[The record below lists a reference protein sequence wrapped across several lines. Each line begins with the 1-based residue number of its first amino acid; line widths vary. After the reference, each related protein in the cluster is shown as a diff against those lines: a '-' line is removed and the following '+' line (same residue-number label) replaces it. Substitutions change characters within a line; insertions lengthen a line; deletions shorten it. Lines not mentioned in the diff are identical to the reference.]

1 MANTNPAAATVNL
14 PLNRLHPSP
23 DNVRRT
29 GGEEG
34 MRELKA
40 SILAHGLLQNL
51 NVRREVG
58 PRGGPTGRY
67 FVVAGGR
74 RLAALHSL
82 AEAGKI
88 GRTARIPCRIVEDDE
103 ATEASL
109 AENVVR
115 VAMHPADQFEAF
127 SRLAQEGR
135 SAERIAE
142 RFGVTTLTVRQRLK
156 LAAVS
161 PALLDRYR
169 EGRIGL
175 DTLTAFAVTDDHAA
189 QERAW
194 HQVEH
199 QGAHPHTVRR
209 LLTEGRVPADDRR
222 AVFVGM
228 VAYEEAGGGTETDLF
243 AEDGAAWLTDPA
255 LLDRLAMEKL
265 AAEAERLRA
274 AEAWKWAEAHMSF
287 PHDLAWRLARARP
300 EAVPLSAEDEARR
313 DALAE
318 EHDELADALNAGDED
333 EATQARYDAVA
344 EELENLEARER
355 RFLPE
360 DLARAGIIV
369 ALDGAGGLRVE
380 RGFVRA
386 EDMPA
391 PEPANDDAEEAER
404 GEDEARDEE
413 AEEPGA
419 KPPPLPSALHAELL
433 AQRTA
438 ALRASLA
445 RQPGLALR
453 TLTHALA
460 SKAFH
465 GESYGSSIG
474 VTTHGPDLRQ
484 ACPGI
489 HHTRA
494 GERLGDD
501 RAAWTERLPKNRDD
515 LWTWIAAQ
523 DTATVMALLAYCVAT
538 AADAGHAEWSGDQP
552 GSHAALASAAGLDM
566 RAWWQADRE
575 SYLGRVP
582 KAAIL
587 AAVREGAGDDA
598 ARRIGGAKK
607 DAMAEAAAA
616 LLDGKGWLPAILRS
630 PTSQVAVVTPDEAVP
645 VRMAA
650 E

>member
-74 RLAALHSL
+74 RLAALHGL

-88 GRTARIPCRIVEDDE
+88 GRTARIPCRIVEDAE

-127 SRLAQEGR
+127 SRLAREGR
-135 SAERIAE
+135 SVERIAE

-169 EGRIGL
+169 EGRMGL

-222 AVFVGM
+222 VAFVGLA
-228 VAYEEAGGGTETDLF
+228 AYEEAGGGTETDLF

-274 AEAWKWAEAHMSF
+274 AEGWKWAEAHMSF
-287 PHDLAWRLARARP
+287 PHDLAWRLARVRP

-333 EATQARYDAVA
+333 EATQARYDVVA
-344 EELENLEARER
+344 EELESLVARER
-355 RFLPE
+355 RFVPE
-360 DLARAGIIV
+360 DLVRAGIIV

-386 EDMPA
+386 EDVPP
-391 PEPANDDAEEAER
+391 PEPANDDAEEADR
-404 GEDEARDEE
+404 GEDEAREEE

-419 KPPPLPSALHAELL
+419 KPAPLPSALHAELL

-438 ALRASLA
+438 ALRTSLA
-445 RQPGLALR
+445 RQPDLALR
-453 TLTHALA
+453 ALTHALA

-465 GESYGSSIG
+465 GESHGSPIG

-489 HHTRA
+489 HHSRA
-494 GERLGDD
+494 GERLADD
-501 RAAWTERLPKNRDD
+501 RAAWTERLPKDRDD
-515 LWTWIAAQ
+515 LWTWIAAR

-538 AADAGHAEWSGDQP
+538 AADAGHAEWGDGRP

-607 DAMAEAAAA
+607 GAMAEAAAA

-630 PTSQVAVVTPDEAVP
+630 PSSQVAVVIPDEAVP
-645 VRMAA
+645 VRMVA

>member
-74 RLAALHSL
+74 RLAALRSL
-82 AEAGKI
+82 AEAGRI

-127 SRLAQEGR
+127 SRLALEGR

-169 EGRIGL
+169 EGRMGL

-199 QGAHPHTVRR
+199 GGAHPHAVRR

-222 AVFVGM
+222 VAFVGLA
-228 VAYEEAGGGTETDLF
+228 AYEEAGGGTETDLF

-255 LLDRLAMEKL
+255 LLDRLAMERL
-265 AAEAERLRA
+265 AEDAERLRA
-274 AEAWKWAEAHMSF
+274 AEGWKWAEAHMSF
-287 PHDLAWRLARARP
+287 PHDLAWRLARARA
-300 EAVPLSAEDEARR
+300 EAVPLPGEDEARR

-333 EATQARYDAVA
+333 EATKARYDAVA
-344 EELENLEARER
+344 AELEGLEARER

-360 DLARAGIIV
+360 DVARAGIIV

-386 EDMPA
+386 EDVPA
-391 PEPANDDAEEAER
+391 PEPANDDAEDA
-404 GEDEARDEE
+404 DE
-413 AEEPGA
+413 PSA
-419 KPPPLPSALHAELL
+419 KPAPLPSTLHAELL
-433 AQRTA
+433 AHRTA

-445 RQPGLALR
+445 RQPDLALR
-453 TLTHALA
+453 ALTHALA
-460 SKAFH
+460 VRAFH
-465 GESYGSSIG
+465 GEAHGSPVG
-474 VTTHGPDLRQ
+474 VTTHGADLRQ

-489 HHTRA
+489 YHTRA
-494 GERLGDD
+494 GKRLADD
-501 RAAWTERLPKNRDD
+501 RAAWTERLPKDRAG

-523 DTATVMALLAYCVAT
+523 DTATVTALLAYCVAT
-538 AADAGHAEWSGDQP
+538 AADAGHAEWGGAQP
-552 GSHAALASAAGLDM
+552 GQHAALAEAAGLDM
-566 RAWWQADRE
+566 RDWWQADRE

-587 AAVREGAGDDA
+587 SAVREGAGDDA

-630 PTSQVAVVTPDEAVP
+630 PGGWAAVETPEEAVP

>member
-88 GRTARIPCRIVEDDE
+88 GRTARIPCRIVEDAE

-169 EGRIGL
+169 EGRMGL
-175 DTLTAFAVTDDHAA
+175 DTLTAFAVTDDHTA

-199 QGAHPHTVRR
+199 QGAHSHAVRR

-222 AVFVGM
+222 VTFMGLT
-228 VAYEEAGGGTETDLF
+228 AYEEAGGGTETDLF
-243 AEDGAAWLTDPA
+243 AEDGA
-255 LLDRLAMEKL
+255 
-265 AAEAERLRA
+265 
-274 AEAWKWAEAHMSF
+274 
-287 PHDLAWRLARARP
+287 
-300 EAVPLSAEDEARR
+300 
-313 DALAE
+313 
-318 EHDELADALNAGDED
+318 
-333 EATQARYDAVA
+333 
-344 EELENLEARER
+344 
-355 RFLPE
+355 
-360 DLARAGIIV
+360 
-369 ALDGAGGLRVE
+369 
-380 RGFVRA
+380 
-386 EDMPA
+386 
-391 PEPANDDAEEAER
+391 
-404 GEDEARDEE
+404 
-413 AEEPGA
+413 
-419 KPPPLPSALHAELL
+419 
-433 AQRTA
+433 
-438 ALRASLA
+438 
-445 RQPGLALR
+445 
-453 TLTHALA
+453 
-460 SKAFH
+460 
-465 GESYGSSIG
+465 
-474 VTTHGPDLRQ
+474 
-484 ACPGI
+484 
-489 HHTRA
+489 
-494 GERLGDD
+494 RLG
-501 RAAWTERLPKNRDD
+501 
-515 LWTWIAAQ
+515 
-523 DTATVMALLAYCVAT
+523 
-538 AADAGHAEWSGDQP
+538 
-552 GSHAALASAAGLDM
+552 
-566 RAWWQADRE
+566 
-575 SYLGRVP
+575 
-582 KAAIL
+582 
-587 AAVREGAGDDA
+587 
-598 ARRIGGAKK
+598 
-607 DAMAEAAAA
+607 
-616 LLDGKGWLPAILRS
+616 
-630 PTSQVAVVTPDEAVP
+630 
-645 VRMAA
+645 
-650 E
+650 

>member
-1 MANTNPAAATVNL
+1 MASTNPAAATVNL
-14 PLNRLHPSP
+14 PLNRLYPSP

-29 GGEEG
+29 GSDEG

-74 RLAALHSL
+74 RLAALQSL
-82 AEAGKI
+82 AKAGKI
-88 GRTARIPCRIVEDDE
+88 GRTARIPCRIVQDAE

-127 SRLAQEGR
+127 SRLAREGR

-169 EGRIGL
+169 EGRMGL

-199 QGAHPHTVRR
+199 QGAHPYAVRR

-222 AVFVGM
+222 VAFVGLA
-228 VAYEEAGGGTETDLF
+228 AYEEAGGGTETDLF

-255 LLDRLAMEKL
+255 LLDRLTMEKL
-265 AAEAERLRA
+265 VAEAERLRA
-274 AEAWKWAEAHMSF
+274 AEGWKWAEAHMCF

-300 EAVPLSAEDEARR
+300 EALPLSAEDEARR

-318 EHDELADALNAGDED
+318 EHDELADALNGGDED

-344 EELENLEARER
+344 AELESLEAREQ

-360 DLARAGIIV
+360 DLARTGIIV
-369 ALDGAGGLRVE
+369 TLDGVGALRVE

-386 EDMPA
+386 EDVPV
-391 PEPANDDAEEAER
+391 PEPANDDAEEADR
-404 GEDEARDEE
+404 GEDEAREE
-413 AEEPGA
+413 AEEPIA
-419 KPPPLPSALHAELL
+419 KPAPLPSALHAELL

-445 RQPGLALR
+445 RQPDLALR
-453 TLTHALA
+453 ALTHALT

-465 GESYGSSIG
+465 DESYGSPIG
-474 VTTHGPDLRQ
+474 VTTHGSDLRQ

-494 GERLGDD
+494 GERLADD
-501 RAAWTERLPKNRDD
+501 RAAWTEQLPKKRDD

-523 DTATVMALLAYCVAT
+523 DTATVVALLAYCVAT
-538 AADAGHAEWSGDQP
+538 AADAGHAEWGDGQP
-552 GSHAALASAAGLDM
+552 GPHAALASTAGLDM

-582 KAAIL
+582 KATIL

-630 PTSQVAVVTPDEAVP
+630 PTGHVAVVICDEAVP

>member
-1 MANTNPAAATVNL
+1 M
-14 PLNRLHPSP
+14 
-23 DNVRRT
+23 
-29 GGEEG
+29 
-34 MRELKA
+34 
-40 SILAHGLLQNL
+40 
-51 NVRREVG
+51 
-58 PRGGPTGRY
+58 
-67 FVVAGGR
+67 
-74 RLAALHSL
+74 
-82 AEAGKI
+82 
-88 GRTARIPCRIVEDDE
+88 EDAE

-169 EGRIGL
+169 EGRMGL

-199 QGAHPHTVRR
+199 QGAHPHALRR

-222 AVFVGM
+222 VAFVGLT
-228 VAYEEAGGGTETDLF
+228 AYEEASGSTETDLF
-243 AEDGAAWLTDPA
+243 AEDGAAWLTNPA
-255 LLDRLAMEKL
+255 LLDRLTVEKL

-274 AEAWKWAEAHMSF
+274 AEGWKWAETHMSF
-287 PHDLAWRLARARP
+287 PHDRAWRLARARS

-318 EHDELADALNAGDED
+318 EHDELADALNGGNED
-333 EATQARYDAVA
+333 EATQARYDTVA
-344 EELENLEARER
+344 EELEGLEARER

-369 ALDGAGGLRVE
+369 ALDGAGALRVE

-386 EDMPA
+386 EDVPV
-391 PEPANDDAEEAER
+391 PEPANDDAEEADR
-404 GEDEARDEE
+404 SEDEAREEE
-413 AEEPGA
+413 AEEQGA

-445 RQPGLALR
+445 RQPDLALR
-453 TLTHALA
+453 ALTYALA

-465 GESYGSSIG
+465 GESYGSPIG
-474 VTTHGPDLRQ
+474 VTTHGPDLMQ

-489 HHTRA
+489 HHTKA
-494 GERLGDD
+494 GERLADD
-501 RAAWTERLPKNRDD
+501 RTAWAERLPKDRDD

-538 AADAGHAEWSGDQP
+538 ATDAGHADWGSGQP

-582 KAAIL
+582 KAVIL
-587 AAVREGAGDDA
+587 DAVREGAGDDA

-607 DAMAEAAAA
+607 DAMAEAAEA
-616 LLDGKGWLPAILRS
+616 LLDGKEWLPAILRS
-630 PTSQVAVVTPDEAVP
+630 PSSQIAVVIPDEAMP

>member
-34 MRELKA
+34 MRELRA

-74 RLAALHSL
+74 RLAALQAL
-82 AEAGKI
+82 AEAGRI
-88 GRTARIPCRIVEDDE
+88 GRTARIPCRIVEDAE

-169 EGRIGL
+169 EGRMGL

-199 QGAHPHTVRR
+199 QGAHPHAVRR

-222 AVFVGM
+222 VAFVGLA
-228 VAYEEAGGGTETDLF
+228 AYEEAGGGTETDLF

-274 AEAWKWAEAHMSF
+274 AEGWKWAEAHMSF
-287 PHDLAWRLARARP
+287 PHDLAWRLARAHP
-300 EAVPLSAEDEARR
+300 EAVPLPAEDEARR

-344 EELENLEARER
+344 AELETLEERER
-355 RFLPE
+355 RFGPE
-360 DLARAGIIV
+360 DVARAGIIV

-386 EDMPA
+386 EDVPA
-391 PEPANDDAEEAER
+391 PEPADDDAAEAED
-404 GEDEARDEE
+404 GEDKAREE
-413 AEEPGA
+413 AEEPEA
-419 KPPPLPSALHAELL
+419 RPAPLPSALHAELL
-433 AQRTA
+433 AHRTA
-438 ALRASLA
+438 ALRALLA
-445 RQPGLALR
+445 RQPDLALR
-453 TLTHALA
+453 ALTHALA

-465 GESYGSSIG
+465 GEAYGNPIG
-474 VTTHGPDLRQ
+474 VATHGPDLRQ

-494 GERLGDD
+494 GEKLADD
-501 RAAWTERLPKNRDD
+501 RTAWTERLPKDRAG
-515 LWTWIAAQ
+515 LWDWMAAQ
-523 DTATVMALLAYCVAT
+523 DTVTVTALLAYCVAT
-538 AADAGHAEWSGDQP
+538 AADAGHAEWCGGQSGQ
-552 GSHAALASAAGLDM
+552 HAPLADAAGLDM
-566 RAWWQADRE
+566 RDWWQADRE
-575 SYLGRVP
+575 SYLGRVS

-598 ARRIGGAKK
+598 ARRIAGAKK

-616 LLDGKGWLPAILRS
+616 LLDGKGWLPAVLRS
-630 PTSQVAVVTPDEAVP
+630 PAGPAAVHTSDAAVP

>member
-1 MANTNPAAATVNL
+1 MAHTNPAAATVNL

-29 GGEEG
+29 GSEEG
-34 MRELKA
+34 LQELKA

-51 NVRREVG
+51 NVLREVG

-67 FVVAGGR
+67 LVIAGGR
-74 RLAALHSL
+74 RLSALRSL

-88 GRTARIPCRIVEDDE
+88 GRTARIPCRIVEDAA

-115 VAMHPADQFEAF
+115 LAMHPADQFEAF

-135 SAERIAE
+135 SAEQIAE

-161 PALLDRYR
+161 PALLNRYR
-169 EGRIGL
+169 DGRMSL
-175 DTLTAFAVTDDHAA
+175 DTLTAFAVSDDHSA
-189 QERAW
+189 QERVW
-194 HQVEH
+194 QQVEH
-199 QGAHPHTVRR
+199 LGAHPHAVRR
-209 LLTEGRVPADDRR
+209 LLTEGRVPASDRR
-222 AVFVGM
+222 ATFVGLA
-228 VAYEEAGGGTETDLF
+228 VYEAAGGRSEADLF

-265 AAEAERLRA
+265 ADEAELLRVT
-274 AEAWKWAEAHMSF
+274 EGWRWAEAHMSF
-287 PHDLAWRLARARP
+287 PHDLAWRLARVHP
-300 EAVPLSAEDEARR
+300 QAVPLCAEDEARR

-318 EHDELADALNAGDED
+318 EHDELADALNGGDED
-333 EATQARYDAVA
+333 EATQARYDAVVV
-344 EELENLEARER
+344 ELESLEAQEQ

-360 DLARAGIIV
+360 DVTRAGILV

-386 EDMPA
+386 EDQPTS
-391 PEPANDDAEEAER
+391 EPADGA
-404 GEDEARDEE
+404 E
-413 AEEPGA
+413 AEEQQEEVG
-419 KPPPLPSALHAELL
+419 KPDTRSAPLPSTLHAELL

-438 ALRASLA
+438 VLRALLA
-445 RQPGLALR
+445 RQPDLALR
-453 TLTHALA
+453 ALTHALA
-460 SKAFH
+460 SKTLY
-465 GESYGSSIG
+465 GESYGLPIG

-484 ACPGI
+484 TCPGI
-489 HHTRA
+489 HNTRA
-494 GERLGDD
+494 GGRLADD
-501 RAAWTERLPKNRDD
+501 RAAWTERLPREWAD
-515 LWTWIAAQ
+515 LWTWMDGQ
-523 DTATVMALLAYCVAT
+523 DSPTILALLAYCVAM
-538 AADAGHAEWSGDQP
+538 AADAGHADWGTDQP
-552 GSHAALASAAGLDM
+552 GLHAALAGAAGLDM

-587 AAVREGAGDDA
+587 AAVREGVGGDA

-607 DAMAEAAAA
+607 DAMAEAATA
-616 LLDGKGWLPAILRS
+616 LLDGKGWLPAVLRS
-630 PTSQVAVVTPDEAVP
+630 RANQPAVVTSDEAVP

>member
-88 GRTARIPCRIVEDDE
+88 GRTARIPCRIVEDAE

-169 EGRIGL
+169 EGRMGL

-199 QGAHPHTVRR
+199 QGAHPHAVRR

-222 AVFVGM
+222 VAFVGLA
-228 VAYEEAGGGTETDLF
+228 AYEEAGGGTEMDLF

-274 AEAWKWAEAHMSF
+274 AEGWKWAEAHMSF
-287 PHDLAWRLARARP
+287 PHDLAWRLTRARP

-318 EHDELADALNAGDED
+318 EHDELADALNGGNEE
-333 EATQARYDAVA
+333 EATQARYDVVA
-344 EELENLEARER
+344 EELESLEARER

-386 EDMPA
+386 EDVPA
-391 PEPANDDAEEAER
+391 PEPANDDAEEADHSEN
-404 GEDEARDEE
+404 EAREEE
-413 AEEPGA
+413 AEEQGA

-445 RQPGLALR
+445 RQPDLALR
-453 TLTHALA
+453 ALTHALA

-465 GESYGSSIG
+465 GESYGSPIG

-494 GERLGDD
+494 DERLGDD

-538 AADAGHAEWSGDQP
+538 AADAGHAEWCGGQP

-630 PTSQVAVVTPDEAVP
+630 PTSPVAVVTLDEAVP

>member
-74 RLAALHSL
+74 RLAALHGL

-169 EGRIGL
+169 EGRMGL

-199 QGAHPHTVRR
+199 QGAHPHAVRR

-222 AVFVGM
+222 VAFVGLA
-228 VAYEEAGGGTETDLF
+228 AYEEAGGGTETDLF

-255 LLDRLAMEKL
+255 LLDRLAMKKL
-265 AAEAERLRA
+265 AAEAERLRL
-274 AEAWKWAEAHMSF
+274 AEGWKWAEAHMSF

-318 EHDELADALNAGDED
+318 EHDELADALNGGDED

-344 EELENLEARER
+344 QELENLEAQER

-386 EDMPA
+386 EDVPA
-391 PEPANDDAEEAER
+391 PEPANDDAEGADR
-404 GEDEARDEE
+404 GEDEAREE
-413 AEEPGA
+413 KAEEPSA
-419 KPPPLPSALHAELL
+419 KPAPLPSALHAELL

-445 RQPGLALR
+445 RQPDLALR
-453 TLTHALA
+453 ALTHALA

-465 GESYGSSIG
+465 GESHGSPIG

-494 GERLGDD
+494 GERLADD
-501 RAAWTERLPKNRDD
+501 RAAWTERLPKDRGD
-515 LWTWIAAQ
+515 LWTWIAVQ
-523 DTATVMALLAYCVAT
+523 DTATVTALLAYCVAM
-538 AADAGHAEWSGDQP
+538 AADAGHAEWSDGRP
-552 GSHAALASAAGLDM
+552 GPHAALASAAGLDM

-587 AAVREGAGDDA
+587 AAVREGAGGDA

-630 PTSQVAVVTPDEAVP
+630 PSSQAVVVTHDEAVP